1 MGGRFAWAGSAVGGV
16 AVGCGLLL
24 NVSEVPR
31 TLSLPSEQ
39 KLLNF
44 SSLWLVDFFPQR
56 DDNF

>member
-1 MGGRFAWAGSAVGGV
+1 MGGGFAWAGSAVGGV

-24 NVSEVPR
+24 SVSEVPR

-44 SSLWLVDFFPQR
+44 SSLWLVDFFSPER
-56 DDNF
+56 